1 MGNWLVA
8 RFTLS
13 DVTFQNWMMAA
24 LALVLVATLITWW
37 SERLRTPQLSASLIS
52 RPAEKLIYLMSAGPR
67 QVWVWGSRI

>member
-13 DVTFQNWMMAA
+13 GVTFQNWMMVA

-37 SERLRTPQLSASLIS
+37 RER
-52 RPAEKLIYLMSAGPR
+52 
-67 QVWVWGSRI
+67 